1 MDGLSILG
9 LVCEQEKQMI
19 CDGHHSQS
27 KVQQKAFTWEPEENL
42 SGNSTDLSKVS
53 I

>member
-19 CDGHHSQS
+19 CDGQHPQS
-27 KVQQKAFTWEPEENL
+27 KIQQKSCTWEPEENW
-42 SGNSTDLSKVS
+42 SGNSNDIVKVS

>member
-19 CDGHHSQS
+19 SDGHHSQS
-27 KVQQKAFTWEPEENL
+27 KVQTWEPEENL
-42 SGNSTDLSKVS
+42 SGNGTDLAKVCHVGM
-53 I
+53 